1 MFILAQNTADIPVP
15 LSTDWAP
22 SLLLTILWIFVAAAV
37 AGVIFRFFNL
47 DRDFREGQSV
57 KDLLMA
63 SDHSFDIVSEVDL
76 NLMHDAVM
84 QAQREIGQRFDF
96 RGTSA
101 GIGELDRKERTIT
114 ITADNDP
121 HLEAVLAVLV
131 SKMIKRG
138 IDARALDRQKVEAA
152 THKTLRQK
160 IKLKHGIDR
169 DSAKALQKQIQDMGL
184 KVRAQIQGE
193 ALRVVA
199 AKLDDLQAVQAA
211 LRAKPPSIPL
221 QFNNYK

>member
-1 MFILAQNTADIPVP
+1 
-15 LSTDWAP
+15 
-22 SLLLTILWIFVAAAV
+22 
-37 AGVIFRFFNL
+37 
-47 DRDFREGQSV
+47 
-57 KDLLMA
+57 MA

-101 GIGELDRKERTIT
+101 AIQELDKKEKLVT
-114 ITADNDP
+114 ITADNEP
-121 HLEAVLAVLV
+121 HLEAVIQVLV

-138 IDARALDRQKVEAA
+138 VDPKALDRQKVEAA

-160 IKLKHGIDR
+160 IKLKSGIDR
-169 DSAKALQKQIQDMGL
+169 DNAKALQKQIQELGL

-193 ALRVVA
+193 AVRVVSS
-199 AKLDDLQAVQAA
+199 KLDDLQTVQAA
-211 LRAKPPSIPL
+211 IRAKPPEIAV